1 MTVAVEQEMEQPPA
15 SDRSGRAALGL
26 VAAAWA
32 VILVLLLRHREV
44 ISSDTLSNYVHVWYI
59 AERVWHGHGI
69 PFHMPVLAHG
79 DALAFPYGFIPWMFS
94 VLLWPLLHEWSVT
107 LALGIGFV
115 GMVWATFWAF
125 PEVRR
130 GWWAA
135 GTLLN
140 PALAMGLML
149 GQLPFMW
156 AAAMLLIGIG
166 CWRLDRKG
174 WALVWITL
182 AQLTHAPIL
191 VPLVGCIV
199 LLRLRYEPDRRGL
212 LVRWLATVALSLP
225 AIVLVVISPVTSQTG
240 PLISLWIEVET
251 LFLRAFIVIVPVGMV
266 LFQRWSAREHVD
278 RPTTARR
285 VAPAIFALLIFGQVV
300 IALGAGMRV
309 GWGAMFR
316 DPDRAAIALPHSA
329 HFEPGKTYRVLSQ
342 ADGKYAPY
350 AAVRAGATLDSE
362 FFPESLNWRSFK
374 SEQAYAK
381 FLVDRK
387 VDFVALYARYDRRKT
402 NEHTLLDRMHA
413 CTDGITISRVEHTLE
428 YDLYAVHPCSE

>member
-1 MTVAVEQEMEQPPA
+1 MKTAIEQTMEQPSA
-15 SDRSGRAALGL
+15 SDRSGRAAFGL
-26 VAAAWA
+26 VAAAWT

-59 AERVWHGHGI
+59 AQRVWHGHGI

-107 LALGIGFV
+107 VALGIGFIAMV
-115 GMVWATFWAF
+115 GATFWAF

-166 CWRLDRKG
+166 CWRTDREG

-199 LLRLRYEPDRRGL
+199 LLRLRYEPDRHGL
-212 LVRWLATVALSLP
+212 LVRWLASVALSLP
-225 AIVLVVISPVTSQTG
+225 AIVLVVVSPVTSETG

-266 LFQRWSAREHVD
+266 LFQRWSAR
-278 RPTTARR
+278 
-285 VAPAIFALLIFGQVV
+285 
-300 IALGAGMRV
+300 
-309 GWGAMFR
+309 
-316 DPDRAAIALPHSA
+316 
-329 HFEPGKTYRVLSQ
+329 
-342 ADGKYAPY
+342 
-350 AAVRAGATLDSE
+350 
-362 FFPESLNWRSFK
+362 
-374 SEQAYAK
+374 
-381 FLVDRK
+381 
-387 VDFVALYARYDRRKT
+387 
-402 NEHTLLDRMHA
+402 
-413 CTDGITISRVEHTLE
+413 
-428 YDLYAVHPCSE
+428 

>member
-1 MTVAVEQEMEQPPA
+1 MTAAIEQGAEQSPA
-15 SDRSGRAALGL
+15 SDRSGRAAFGF

-44 ISSDTLSNYVHVWYI
+44 ISSDTLSNYVHVWYV
-59 AERVWHGHGI
+59 AERLWHGHGI

-79 DALAFPYGFIPWMFS
+79 NALAFPYGFIPWMFA

-107 LALGIGFV
+107 LALGIGFF
-115 GMVWATFWAF
+115 GMVGATFWAF

-156 AAAMLLIGIG
+156 AAAMLLLGMG
-166 CWRLDRKG
+166 CWRRDRKG
-174 WALVWITL
+174 WALVWVTL

-199 LLRLRYEPDRRGL
+199 VLRLLNDDDRRGL
-212 LVRWLATVALSLP
+212 LLRWLASIALSLP
-225 AIVLVVISPVTSQTG
+225 AIVLVFVSPVTGETNI
-240 PLISLWIEVET
+240 LISIWIEVET
-251 LFLRAFIVIVPVGMV
+251 LFLRSFVVIVPIGMV
-266 LFQRWSAREHVD
+266 LFQHWSARD
-278 RPTTARR
+278 R
-285 VAPAIFALLIFGQVV
+285 VAERINVRRLPIAIFALLVFGQIV

-316 DPDRAAIALPHSA
+316 DPDRAALSLPASSY
-329 HFEPGKTYRVLSQ
+329 FEPGQTYRVLSQ

-350 AAVRAGATLDSE
+350 AAVRAGAYLDSE

-374 SEQAYAK
+374 SEHAYAK
-381 FLVDRK
+381 FLVERK
-387 VDFVALYARYDRRKT
+387 VAFVAVYRRYDRRRT
-402 NEHTLLDRMHA
+402 NEHALLDRMTS
-413 CTDGITISRVEHTLE
+413 CVDGIRIHAVQRTGE
-428 YDLYAVHPCSE
+428 YDLYAVDRC

>member
-1 MTVAVEQEMEQPPA
+1 VTVAIEHETGQPPA
-15 SDRSGRAALGL
+15 SDRSGRAAFGF

-79 DALAFPYGFIPWMFS
+79 DALAFPYGFIPWMFA
-94 VLLWPLLHEWSVT
+94 VLFWPLLHEWSVT
-107 LALGIGFV
+107 LALGVGFFAMV
-115 GMVWATFWAF
+115 GATFWAF
-125 PEVRR
+125 PEVRK

-156 AAAMLLIGIG
+156 AAAMLLAGIG
-166 CWRLDRKG
+166 CWRRDRKG

-182 AQLTHAPIL
+182 AQITHAPIL
-191 VPLVGCIV
+191 VPLVGIIV
-199 LLRLRYEPDRRGL
+199 VLRLKFEPDKRDL
-212 LVRWLATVALSLP
+212 LGRWALSVALSLP
-225 AIVLVVISPVTSQTG
+225 AIALVVLSPVTSQTG

-251 LFLRAFIVIVPVGMV
+251 LFLRSFVVIVPVGMV

-278 RPTTARR
+278 HPAKARR
-285 VAPAIFALLIFGQVV
+285 LAPAIFALLVFGQVV

-309 GWGAMFR
+309 GWGSMVR
-316 DPDRAAIALPHSA
+316 TPDTAALALPRSP

-350 AAVRAGATLDSE
+350 AAVRAGAKLDSE
-362 FFPESLNWRSFK
+362 FFPESLNWRSFRD
-374 SEQAYAK
+374 EQHYAS
-381 FLVDRK
+381 FLVARN
-387 VDFVALYARYDRRKT
+387 VDFVAVVRHYDRRNT
-402 NEHTLLDRMHA
+402 NEHELLDQFHG
-413 CTDGITISRVEHTLE
+413 CIDGITVASVERTPD
-428 YDLYAVHPCSE
+428 YDLYAVSQC